1 MQNIDFFFVL
11 NAWPA
16 LLEGLKITLQLTVWA
31 NIIGLAAGFPLALL
45 SNSRIAPIRWIAR
58 FYIDLFRCTPVL
70 VQVVWFF
77 FCIPM
82 IFDVF
87 WSPIF
92 MGILILGM
100 NQTAFNGEAFR
111 AAIQSIPAAQRDAG
125 VALGLGRWNY
135 VRYVVLPQA
144 IRTATPGL
152 ITNAI
157 GIFQQS
163 SLVALV
169 GVADLMYQGKLLS
182 TQTYRPIETFTF
194 LAAFYLAVAI
204 PFGRLAAFFE
214 HRLERIKKV

>member
-16 LLEGLKITLQLTVWA
+16 LLQGLIITLQITFWA
-31 NIIGLAAGFPLALL
+31 NVIGLVAGFPLALL
-45 SNSRIAPIRWIAR
+45 SSSSFLPARIVAR

-82 IFDVF
+82 LLDVF
-87 WSPIF
+87 WSPVF
-92 MGILILGM
+92 MGIVILGM

-111 AAIQSIPAAQRDAG
+111 AAIQSIPLAQKDAS

-144 IRTATPGL
+144 IKTATPVL

-194 LAAFYLAVAI
+194 LAAFYLVIAI
-204 PFGRLAAFFE
+204 PFGRLAAFLE
-214 HRLERIKKV
+214 YRLERLNRI

>member
-11 NAWPA
+11 NAWPM
-16 LLEGLKITLQLTVWA
+16 LLEGLKITLQLTIWA
-31 NIIGLAAGFPLALL
+31 NIIGLVAGFFLAML
-45 SNSRIAPIRWIAR
+45 SNTPFTPVRWLTRI
-58 FYIDLFRCTPVL
+58 YIDFFRCTPVL

-82 IFDVF
+82 LFNVW
-87 WSPIF
+87 WSPVF
-92 MGILILGM
+92 MGIAILGM

-111 AAIQSIPAAQRDAG
+111 AAIQAIPSTQRDAS
-125 VALGLGRWNY
+125 VALGLNPWTRIF
-135 VRYVVLPQA
+135 YVVLPQA
-144 IRTATPGL
+144 FRTATPVL

-169 GVADLMYQGKLLS
+169 GVADLMYQGKMLS

-194 LAAFYLAVAI
+194 LAAFYLVIAI
-204 PFGRLAAFFE
+204 PFGRLAAYLE
-214 HRLERIKKV
+214 HRSERLSRV

>member
-1 MQNIDFFFVL
+1 MQDIDFFYVF
-11 NAWPA
+11 NAWPM
-16 LLEGLKITLQLTVWA
+16 LLDGLLITLQLTLWA
-31 NIIGLAAGFPLALL
+31 NVIGLVAGFILALL
-45 SNSRIAPIRWIAR
+45 STAPFPPVRWVSRL
-58 FYIDLFRCTPVL
+58 YIDFFRCTPVL

-82 IFDVF
+82 LFSVW
-87 WSPIF
+87 WSPVF

-111 AAIQSIPAAQRDAG
+111 AAIQSIPSAQRDAC
-125 VALGLGRWNY
+125 VALGLNPWTRIY
-135 VRYVVLPQA
+135 HVVLPQA
-144 IRTATPGL
+144 FRTATPVL

-169 GVADLMYQGKLLS
+169 GVADLMYQGKMLS

-194 LAAFYLAVAI
+194 LAAFYLAIAV
-204 PFGRLAAFFE
+204 PFGRLAAYLE
-214 HRLERIKKV
+214 HRSERLSRV

>member
-1 MQNIDFFFVL
+1 MQNIDFFFVI

-16 LLEGLKITLQLTVWA
+16 LLDGLIITLKLTFWA
-31 NIIGLAAGFPLALL
+31 NVIGLVAGFPLALL
-45 SNSRIAPIRWIAR
+45 SNSPFLPVRFVSR

-82 IFDVF
+82 LLDVF
-87 WSPIF
+87 WSPVF
-92 MGILILGM
+92 MGVLILGM

-111 AAIQSIPAAQRDAG
+111 AAIQSIPNAQKDAG
-125 VALGLGRWNY
+125 IALGLGRWNY
-135 VRYVVLPQA
+135 TRYVVLPQA
-144 IRTATPGL
+144 IRTATPVL

-169 GVADLMYQGKLLS
+169 GVADLMYRGKMLS

-194 LAAFYLAVAI
+194 LAAFYLVIAI

-214 HRLERIKKV
+214 HRLERLNKV

>member
-1 MQNIDFFFVL
+1 MHNIDFFFVY
-11 NAWPA
+11 NSWPM
-16 LLEGLKITLQLTVWA
+16 LLDGLLITLQLTLWA
-31 NIIGLAAGFPLALL
+31 NAIGLLAGFVLALA
-45 SNSRIAPIRWIAR
+45 STAPFPPIRWISR
-58 FYIDLFRCTPVL
+58 LYVDFFRCTPAL

-82 IFDVF
+82 LFNVF
-87 WSPIF
+87 WSPVF

-111 AAIQSIPAAQRDAG
+111 AAIQSIPQAQRDAC
-125 VALGLGRWNY
+125 VALGLNPWTRIY
-135 VRYVVLPQA
+135 HVILPQA
-144 IRTATPGL
+144 FRTATPVL

-169 GVADLMYQGKLLS
+169 GVADLMYQGKMLS

-194 LAAFYLAVAI
+194 LAAFYLAIAV
-204 PFGRLAAFFE
+204 PFGRLAAYLE
-214 HRLERIKKV
+214 YRSERLNRV

>member
-45 SNSRIAPIRWIAR
+45 SNARIAPIRWISR

-82 IFDVF
+82 IFEVW
-87 WSPIF
+87 WSPVF
-92 MGILILGM
+92 MGVLILGM
-100 NQTAFNGEAFR
+100 NQTAFNAEAFR
-111 AAIQSIPAAQRDAG
+111 AAIQSIPFAQRDAG

-135 VRYVVLPQA
+135 TRYIVLPQA
-144 IRTATPGL
+144 IRTATPVL

-169 GVADLMYQGKLLS
+169 GVADLMYQGKQLS

-194 LAAFYLAVAI
+194 LAAFYLVVAI

-214 HRLERIKKV
+214 SRLERVNKV

>member
-1 MQNIDFFFVL
+1 MQNIDFFFVI

-16 LLEGLKITLQLTVWA
+16 LLDGLIITLQLTFWA
-31 NIIGLAAGFPLALL
+31 NVIGLVAGFPLALL
-45 SNSRIAPIRWIAR
+45 SNSTFLPVRFVSR

-82 IFDVF
+82 LLDVF
-87 WSPIF
+87 WSPVF
-92 MGILILGM
+92 MGVLILGM

-111 AAIQSIPAAQRDAG
+111 AAIQSIPNAQKDAG
-125 VALGLGRWNY
+125 IALGLGRWNY
-135 VRYVVLPQA
+135 IRYVVLPQA
-144 IRTATPGL
+144 IRTATPVL

-169 GVADLMYQGKLLS
+169 GVADLMYQGKMLS

-194 LAAFYLAVAI
+194 LAAFYLVIAI

-214 HRLERIKKV
+214 HRLERLNKV